1 MGRNARFHST
11 IWPFILAFAAATFG
25 VPCRAADAPAWM
37 HNLVSAP
44 VPAHDEKTD
53 AVILYSEKIVTVQS
67 SDRIKYLVR
76 KVYKILRPD
85 GRDHGI
91 VLVPF
96 NSHSKVTALH
106 GWCIPAQGKDYEVK
120 DKDSMEISIPKIIG
134 SDLVSDAKDKLL
146 QIPAADPGN
155 IIGFEYEKEEQPLVL
170 QTEWDFQENDPVRE
184 ARFTLQLPP
193 SWEYKTNWLNSTG
206 SKETSSGSNQW
217 QWVMADVRG
226 LRSEEQ
232 MPPWDGIA
240 GELIVNFYPAGANGG
255 DKSFWDW
262 RQMGVWYM
270 GLTRG
275 RRDATPE
282 IKQKVA
288 ALTVDAKTPLAK
300 MQAIARFMQTDIRY
314 VAIEL
319 GIGGFQ
325 PHPASEV
332 FAHRYGDCKDKATLM
347 SSMLQEIGVESY
359 YVVINTERGGVS
371 PETPAQIGAF
381 DHVVLAVKLP
391 DSVNDVSLVS
401 TIQHPKLGKVL
412 FFDPT
417 NHLVPFGEIGG
428 YLQSNYGLLA
438 APDGGELLALPKQA
452 PGTNG
457 VERTGKLK
465 LDARGNLQGSFSE
478 VRHGDRAWAEREAI
492 QSVTQ
497 DKERAK
503 RVESLLSASLPNF
516 ALTKLSFTNLQ
527 QIGLPFGYDYSFVA
541 ERYAKTAGN
550 LLIVRPRVVG
560 IKTSGLLETKEPR
573 KFPVIFEGPERDTD
587 VVEIEMPAG
596 YEVDD
601 LPPSI
606 DLDYSFASY
615 HSKTESNGNIL
626 KYTRSFEI
634 KELSVPVSKI
644 DELKKFYRVI
654 AGDER
659 NTAVLKPKS

>member
-1 MGRNARFHST
+1 MRRPMPFHRT
-11 IWPFILAFAAATFG
+11 ALAFAFVSG
-25 VPCRAADAPAWM
+25 VFLFALPCRAADAPAWM
-37 HNLVSAP
+37 HNLVNASL
-44 VPAHDEKTD
+44 PAHDEKTD

-67 SDRIKYLVR
+67 SDKIKYVVR
-76 KVYKILRPD
+76 KAYKILRPD
-85 GRDHGI
+85 GRDHGL

-96 NSHSKVTALH
+96 NSHSKVTALR

-120 DKDSMEISIPKIIG
+120 DKDSMEISIPKITG
-134 SDLVSDAKDKLL
+134 SDLISDAKDKLL

-155 IIGFEYEKEEQPLVL
+155 IIGYEYEKEEQPLVL

-206 SKETSSGSNQW
+206 SKETSAGSNQW
-217 QWVMADVRG
+217 QWVMTDLKG
-226 LRSEEQ
+226 LRSEER
-232 MPPWDGIA
+232 MPPWDGVA
-240 GELIVNFYPAGANGG
+240 GELIVNFFPSSASSPE
-255 DKSFWDW
+255 KSFQDW
-262 RQMGVWYM
+262 RQMGAWYL

-275 RRDATPE
+275 RRDPTPE

-288 ALTVDAKTPLAK
+288 AITADAKTPLAK
-300 MQAIARFMQTDIRY
+300 MQAIASFMQKDIRY

-332 FAHRYGDCKDKATLM
+332 FVHRYGDCKDKATLM
-347 SSMLQEIGVESY
+347 SSMLQDIGVESY

-371 PETPAQIGAF
+371 PQTPAQIGAF

-391 DSVNDVSLVS
+391 DGVNDSSLVS
-401 TIQHPKLGKVL
+401 TIQHQKLGKLL

-417 NHLVPFGEIGG
+417 NSLVPFGEIGG

-438 APDGGELLALPKQA
+438 APEGGELLPLPNQA
-452 PGTNG
+452 PSTNG
-457 VERTGKLK
+457 VERAGKLK
-465 LDARGNLQGSFSE
+465 LDARGNLEGSFSE

-492 QSVTQ
+492 NSVAQ

-503 RVESLLSASLPNF
+503 RVESLLSASLANC
-516 ALTKLSFTNLQ
+516 ALPKLSYTNLH
-527 QIGLPFGYDYSFVA
+527 QIGLPFGYDYSFIA

-550 LLIVRPRVVG
+550 LLIVRPRVIGV
-560 IKTSGLLETKEPR
+560 KTSGLLETKEPR
-573 KFPVIFEGPERDTD
+573 QFPVIFEGPERDTD
-587 VVEIEMPAG
+587 VVEIAMPPG

-601 LPPSI
+601 LPPPV

-615 HSKTESNGNIL
+615 HSKTEANGGIL

-634 KELSVPVSKI
+634 KELSVPVNKLE
-644 DELKKFYRVI
+644 ELKKFYRAI
-654 AGDER
+654 ASDER

>member
-1 MGRNARFHST
+1 MRRNRLFRGA
-11 IWPFILAFAAATFG
+11 ILLLLIPLVLSAFAL
-25 VPCRAADAPAWM
+25 PCRAADAPAWM

-44 VPAHDEKTD
+44 LPAHDEKTD

-67 SDRIKYLVR
+67 SDKIKYLVR

-85 GRDHGI
+85 GRDHGM

-96 NSHSKVTALH
+96 NSHSKVTALR

-120 DKDSMEISIPKIIG
+120 DKDSMEISIPKITG
-134 SDLVSDAKDKLL
+134 SDLISDAKDKVL

-155 IIGFEYEKEEQPLVL
+155 IIGYEYEKEEQPLVL
-170 QTEWDFQENDPVRE
+170 QAEWDFQERDPVRE

-193 SWEYKTNWLNSTG
+193 SWEYKTNWLNSAG
-206 SKETSSGSNQW
+206 SKEVSSGSNQW
-217 QWVMADVRG
+217 LWVMTDLKG

-240 GELIVNFYPAGANGG
+240 GELIVNFYPGGGGSG
-255 DKSFWDW
+255 DKSFQDW
-262 RQMGVWYM
+262 RQMGVWYL

-288 ALTVDAKTPLAK
+288 ALTADAKTPLAK

-332 FAHRYGDCKDKATLM
+332 FSHRYGDCKDKATLM

-391 DSVNDVSLVS
+391 DGVNDASIVS
-401 TIQHPKLGKVL
+401 TIHHPRLGKVL

-417 NHLVPFGEIGG
+417 NSLVPFGEIGG
-428 YLQSNYGLLA
+428 YLQANYGLLA
-438 APDGGELLALPKQA
+438 APEGGELLALPKQA

-465 LDARGNLQGSFSE
+465 LDARGNLEGSFSE

-492 QSVTQ
+492 KSVTQ

-503 RVESLLSASLPNF
+503 RVESLLSASLANF
-516 ALTKLSFTNLQ
+516 ALTKLSFTNLH

-541 ERYAKTAGN
+541 DRYAKTAGN
-550 LLIVRPRVVG
+550 LLIVRPRVIG
-560 IKTSGLLETKEPR
+560 IRTSGLLETKEPR
-573 KFPVIFEGPERDTD
+573 QFPVIFEGPERDTD
-587 VVEIEMPAG
+587 VVEIEMPAS

-601 LPPSI
+601 LPPSV

-615 HSKTESNGNIL
+615 HSKTEVKGNVL
-626 KYTRSFEI
+626 RYTRIYEI
-634 KELSVPVSKI
+634 KELSVPMSKM
-644 DELKKFYRVI
+644 DELKKLYRVI
-654 AGDER
+654 ASDER